1 VSDSQNWERAL
12 LEQLASAALIE
23 QRRNRRWKIFF
34 RLAWL
39 SLGIAIVV
47 ATLWNREEKQA
58 ARLSTSGHTATLQLQ
73 GVIARENNTASKL
86 IQGLSDAYG
95 DKNTRGIIIHAN
107 SPGGSP
113 VLSGMVYD
121 EIMKQKKL
129 HPAIPVEVVVEE
141 MCASGC
147 YYIAAAA
154 DRIFVDKASI
164 IGSIGVISDGF
175 GFTGLMD
182 KLGVERRVRTS
193 GENKAMGD
201 PFSPVNPRQ
210 EQIRQQL
217 LDDIHQQ
224 FIQAVRKGRGQR
236 LKETPDMF
244 SGLIWLGEKS
254 IPLGLADGYGTVP
267 SVAHD
272 VIKADKIV
280 DFTPQDDLGSRFAR
294 RLGVEFAGGVSSLFN
309 ARFF

>member
-1 VSDSQNWERAL
+1 
-12 LEQLASAALIE
+12 
-23 QRRNRRWKIFF
+23 
-34 RLAWL
+34 
-39 SLGIAIVV
+39 
-47 ATLWNREEKQA
+47 
-58 ARLSTSGHTATLQLQ
+58 
-73 GVIARENNTASKL
+73 VIARENNTASKL

-129 HPAIPVEVVVEE
+129 HPAIPVVVVVEE